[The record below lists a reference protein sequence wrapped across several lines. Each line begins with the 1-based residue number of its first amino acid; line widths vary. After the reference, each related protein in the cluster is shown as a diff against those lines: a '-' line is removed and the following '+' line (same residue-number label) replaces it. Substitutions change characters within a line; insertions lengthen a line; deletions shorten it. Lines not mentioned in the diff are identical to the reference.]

1 MYYFYRNLIILLT
14 NMPLITLTS
23 DLGLKDNYV
32 ALVKA
37 AILKNAPGWQVADI
51 SHDIEKFNLMQAAYI
66 FGNAYRAFPDNTF
79 HLVGIRSYTE
89 NKRVLYVEV
98 HKQKI
103 LCIDNGFFTLLPEI
117 FDARIFSLSEK
128 EFPVGLFFLRD
139 TLVNAAVQLSA
150 PGHVEKLATPC
161 QDYLQSML
169 FQPTATSDSLVGR
182 CIHIDGFGNVITNI
196 TRHFF
201 DLVRKN
207 RKFKI
212 ILPGTQLNKLVN
224 DYNDVPET
232 NALALFNS
240 FGYLEIAINRDKA
253 SQMLFS
259 KGHIDFNI
267 TVQFEE

>member
-1 MYYFYRNLIILLT
+1 
-14 NMPLITLTS
+14 MPLITLTS
-23 DLGLKDNYV
+23 DLGLRDNYV
-32 ALVKA
+32 ALVQA
-37 AILKNAPGWQVADI
+37 EILKSSPDSRVIDI
-51 SHDIEKFNLMQAAYI
+51 SHDIEKFNLMQAAYV
-66 FGNAYRAFPDNTF
+66 FGNAYRHFPDHTF
-79 HLVGIRSYTE
+79 HLVGIRSHTE
-89 NKRVLYVEV
+89 NKRILYIEV
-98 HKQKI
+98 HKQRI
-103 LCIDNGFFTLLPEI
+103 LCIDNGFFTLLPET
-117 FDARIFSLSEK
+117 FDAKIFSLYEK

-139 TLVNAAVQLSA
+139 TMVKAALELAV
-150 PGHVEKLATPC
+150 PGNVERLAKPC
-161 QDYLQSML
+161 AEYLQAMP

-182 CIHIDGFGNVITNI
+182 CIHIDSFGNVITNI

-201 DLVRKN
+201 ELVRKN

-212 ILPGTQLNKLVN
+212 ILPGTQLNKIVT

>member
-1 MYYFYRNLIILLT
+1 
-14 NMPLITLTS
+14 
-23 DLGLKDNYV
+23 
-32 ALVKA
+32 
-37 AILKNAPGWQVADI
+37 
-51 SHDIEKFNLMQAAYI
+51 
-66 FGNAYRAFPDNTF
+66 
-79 HLVGIRSYTE
+79 
-89 NKRVLYVEV
+89 
-98 HKQKI
+98 
-103 LCIDNGFFTLLPEI
+103 
-117 FDARIFSLSEK
+117 
-128 EFPVGLFFLRD
+128 
-139 TLVNAAVQLSA
+139 
-150 PGHVEKLATPC
+150 
-161 QDYLQSML
+161 
-169 FQPTATSDSLVGR
+169 
-182 CIHIDGFGNVITNI
+182 VITSI

>member
-1 MYYFYRNLIILLT
+1 
-14 NMPLITLTS
+14 MPLITLTS

-37 AILKNAPGWQVADI
+37 EIYKNKADFDVADI

-66 FGNAYRAFPDNTF
+66 FGNAYRYYPDGTF
-79 HLVGIRSYTE
+79 HLVGIRSHSE
-89 NKRVLYVEV
+89 NKRLLYVEV
-98 HKQKI
+98 HRQRLI
-103 LCIDNGFFTLLPEI
+103 CIDNGFFTLLPETY
-117 FDARIFSLSEK
+117 DAKVFSLPES

-139 TLVNAAVQLSA
+139 TMVKAAVQLA
-150 PGHVEKLATPC
+150 VPGNVEKLAKPC
-161 QDYLQSML
+161 GDYLQSML
-169 FQPTATSDSLVGR
+169 FQPTATSDSIVGR
-182 CIHIDGFGNVITNI
+182 CIHIDSFGNVVTNI

-201 DLVRKN
+201 DLVRKG
-207 RKFKI
+207 RKFRI
-212 ILPGTQLNKLVN
+212 ILPGTQLSRIVS

>member
-1 MYYFYRNLIILLT
+1 
-14 NMPLITLTS
+14 MPLITLTS
-23 DLGLKDNYV
+23 DLGSKDNYV

-37 AILKNAPGWQVADI
+37 EIYKNKPAPDVIDI
-51 SHDIEKFNLMQAAYI
+51 SHDIEKFNIMQAAYI
-66 FGNAYRAFPDNTF
+66 FGNAYRFFPDNTF
-79 HLVGIRSYTE
+79 HLVGIRSHTE
-89 NKRVLYVEV
+89 NKRILYVEA
-98 HKQKI
+98 HRQKI
-103 LCIDNGFFTLLPEI
+103 ICIDNGFLTLLPETY
-117 FDARIFSLSEK
+117 DARIFSLHEN

-139 TLVNAAVQLSA
+139 TMVKAALQLSE
-150 PGHVEKLATPC
+150 PGNVEKLAKPC
-161 QDYLQSML
+161 SDYLQSML
-169 FQPTATSDSLVGR
+169 FQPTATSDSIVGR
-182 CIHIDGFGNVITNI
+182 CIHIDSFGNVVTNI

-207 RKFKI
+207 RKFRI
-212 ILPGTQLNKLVN
+212 ILPGTQLNKIVA

>member
-1 MYYFYRNLIILLT
+1 
-14 NMPLITLTS
+14 MPLITLTS

-37 AILKNAPGWQVADI
+37 EILSYGVGTQVIDI
-51 SHDIEKFNLMQAAYI
+51 SHDIEKFNLMQAAYV
-66 FGNAYRAFPDNTF
+66 FGNAYRFFPDNTF
-79 HLVGIRSYTE
+79 HLVGIRSHTE
-89 NKRVLYVEV
+89 VKRVLYIEV

-103 LCIDNGFFTLLPEI
+103 ICIDNGFFTLLPET
-117 FDARIFSLSEK
+117 FDARIFSLPEK
-128 EFPVGLFFLRD
+128 EFPVGLFFLKD
-139 TLVNAAVQLSA
+139 TFIKAAFQLSV
-150 PGHVEKLATPC
+150 PGNIEKLAKPC
-161 QDYLQSML
+161 EDHLQSMH
-169 FQPTATSDSLVGR
+169 FQPTATSDSIVGR
-182 CIHIDGFGNVITNI
+182 CIHIDSFGNVVSNI

-201 DLVRKN
+201 ELVRKN

-212 ILPGTQLNKLVN
+212 ILPGTQLNKLVS

-240 FGYLEIAINRDKA
+240 FGYLEIAINRAKA

-267 TVQFEE
+267 TVQFED

>member
-1 MYYFYRNLIILLT
+1 
-14 NMPLITLTS
+14 MPLITLTS
-23 DLGLKDNYV
+23 DLGTKDNYV

-37 AILKNAPGWQVADI
+37 EIYKNKPDFHVVDI

-66 FGNAYRAFPDNTF
+66 FGNAYRSFPENTF
-79 HLVGIRSYTE
+79 HLVGIRGHAE
-89 NKRVLYVEV
+89 NKRLLYVEV

-103 LCIDNGFFTLLPEI
+103 VCLDNGFFTLLPETY
-117 FDARIFSLSEK
+117 DAKIFSLVES

-139 TLVNAAVQLSA
+139 AMVKAATQLSV
-150 PGHVEKLATPC
+150 PGNLEKVARPC
-161 QDYLQSML
+161 SDYLQSMN
-169 FQPTATSDSLVGR
+169 FQPAATSDSIVGR

-207 RKFKI
+207 RKFRI
-212 ILPGTQLNKLVN
+212 ILPGTQLNRLVS
-224 DYNDVPET
+224 DYSDVPET
-232 NALALFNS
+232 DALALFNS

-259 KGHIDFNI
+259 KGDIDFNI
-267 TVQFEE
+267 TVQFED